1 MPSDDDCTLVPTG
14 ARRAT
19 LASPLSG
26 SRFRIPARRSCAT
39 DPYAERATADNQWI
53 VGGPHVMI
61 LRPDAVL
68 FDSLCSRSIAS
79 AGNHPDRLRDFFT
92 AGCLGMAAV
101 GTMMWVS
108 FLPFHITH
116 GPRQSDR
123 SGARREREPNHLG
136 ATGCRKGS
144 QLSGVV
150 QLLKTLRDSM
160 FFERGATLKLLDPSF
175 VRHTSLP
182 SDEGDPL
189 TPAHH
194 QARL

>member
-1 MPSDDDCTLVPTG
+1 LPTPMPSDDDCTLVATG

-26 SRFRIPARRSCAT
+26 SPFRIPARRSCAT
-39 DPYAERATADNQWI
+39 GRQS
-53 VGGPHVMI
+53 VVMW
-61 LRPDAVL
+61 A
-68 FDSLCSRSIAS
+68 
-79 AGNHPDRLRDFFT
+79 
-92 AGCLGMAAV
+92 
-101 GTMMWVS
+101 S
-108 FLPFHITH
+108 FLPFQITH

-160 FFERGATLKLLDPSF
+160 FFERGTTLKLLDPSF